1 MTNYHLWN
9 GFLGVIT
16 YNALNYEMHIKT
28 QFENIF
34 NHSTKSDIS
43 LMVIHMQEH
52 FTSVVRM
59 KHTYI
64 VVSEKLSLR
73 QRVRKIKEQNNLDG
87 SPFTIV
93 FLLVNYVSATV
104 LHMPL
109 WTHNIS
115 FNIDLWLVNH
125 GAKIIL
131 ISL

>member
-1 MTNYHLWN
+1 
-9 GFLGVIT
+9 
-16 YNALNYEMHIKT
+16 MHIKT

-109 WTHNIS
+109 
-115 FNIDLWLVNH
+115 
-125 GAKIIL
+125 
-131 ISL
+131 